1 MTISTSNA
9 PQAERPRAEP
19 AAADA
24 LAPTQTPAPPA
35 GPAPRV
41 SGEPPRT
48 LWSRFI
54 ILMLCLAVVTTTL
67 AFGTVHSWSL
77 GLFQLSAAL
86 VFALWMMDAWRSR
99 VLRVSKNL
107 LQLPLLGFAALG
119 LVQLYLTG
127 GAPPDAAGLSAGA
140 SQGLATFDPNATRVV
155 LVQVAGLFVYFAA
168 ALAFIDS
175 PRRLRLVARL
185 VVVFGFLLAVYGLMQ
200 HFVNPRTIFW
210 LREPK
215 QAEPFGPYINR
226 HHFAGYME
234 LVLAM
239 PLGLLF
245 VGAIERERILLYTFA
260 SAIMAIALVMTNSRG
275 GMLSM
280 VSEILFL
287 ALVAAAVR
295 GRRKRGEE
303 QEDRQTRVRD
313 AAVRVGLGF
322 AMIVAVF
329 LGVLYFGGDEAVTR
343 LLGTVDSSDPT
354 TGRTHFWA
362 GTLEII
368 KDHPLT
374 GTGLGAFSASYPRYD
389 TANGNYRLEQAH
401 NDYLQILSDGG
412 VVGGL
417 LGLAFVVLL
426 FRTALKRM
434 QTHDKL
440 RRGVALG
447 ALSGCAGVLVHSFF
461 DFTLHTTAN
470 GLMFLL
476 LAALATVNGRVE
488 EPDTP
493 ARRRRRRRRRTHE
506 GSATQDEPRAAHE
519 GVAHEGVAGEH
530 PAGAGGTQAVTMA
543 GL

>member
-9 PQAERPRAEP
+9 SQAERPRADLATVD
-19 AAADA
+19 AA
-24 LAPTQTPAPPA
+24 QTPSSPTPPA
-35 GPAPRV
+35 GSPARV
-41 SGEPPRT
+41 TPELPRT

-54 ILMLCLAVVTTTL
+54 ILMLCLAVVMTTL

-77 GLFQLSAAL
+77 GVFQLSAAL
-86 VFALWMMDAWRSR
+86 VFVLWMMDAWRTK
-99 VLRVSKNL
+99 VLRVSRNF
-107 LQLPLLGFAALG
+107 LQVPLLCFGALG
-119 LVQLYLTG
+119 LFQLFMTG
-127 GAPPDAAGLSAGA
+127 GAPPDAAGVASAETA
-140 SQGLATFDPNATRVV
+140 HAFTFDPNATRIV
-155 LVQVAGLFVYFAA
+155 LIQFAGLFVYFAA

-185 VVVFGFLLAVYGLMQ
+185 VVIFGFVIAVYGLMQ

-215 QAEPFGPYINR
+215 QAEPFGPYVNR

-245 VGAIERERILLYTFA
+245 AGAVDRQRVLLYAFA

-280 VSEILFL
+280 VCEIMFL
-287 ALVAAAVR
+287 ALVAATVR
-295 GRRKRGEE
+295 GRRRRGEE
-303 QEDRQTRVRD
+303 PEDRGVRMRAAATRL
-313 AAVRVGLGF
+313 GLGF

-329 LGVLYFGGDEAVTR
+329 LGVLYFGGDDAITR
-343 LLGTVDSSDPT
+343 LLGTVDSADPT
-354 TGRTHFWA
+354 TGRTHFWS
-362 GTLEII
+362 GTLGII

-374 GTGLGAFSASYPRYD
+374 GAGLGAFSAAYPRYD
-389 TANGNYRLEQAH
+389 TANGTYRLEQAH
-401 NDYLQILSDGG
+401 NDYLQVLSDGG
-412 VVGGL
+412 IVGGI
-417 LGLAFVVLL
+417 LGLVFLFWL

-434 QTHDKL
+434 QTHDKM

-447 ALSGCAGVLVHSFF
+447 ALSGCAAVLVHSFF

-488 EPDTP
+488 EPETHG
-493 ARRRRRRRRRTHE
+493 RRRRRRRRRTQEGLESQDEVNVAHE
-506 GSATQDEPRAAHE
+506 GSAAE
-519 GVAHEGVAGEH
+519 GVSAE
-530 PAGAGGTQAVTMA
+530 GAGGAAAATMS